1 MGASTCSAGTRITVG
16 KDVNSLDI
24 KDIRS
29 LCKDDTIKAT
39 QHFTDRLFK
48 RGIEYDNIVHA
59 IMNGE
64 IIEHYPDDYPY
75 PSGLILGYDTECNPL
90 HVVVGVSNDA
100 IYLITAYCPSADK
113 WEVDYKTRKVV
124 N

>member
-1 MGASTCSAGTRITVG
+1 MLIE
-16 KDVNSLDI
+16 
-24 KDIRS
+24 DIRS

-39 QHFTDRLFK
+39 QHFTGSLLK
-48 RGIEYDNIVHA
+48 RGIEYDNIILA

-64 IIEHYPDDYPY
+64 IIEQYPDDYPY
-75 PSGLILGYDTECNPL
+75 PSGLILGYDAESKPL
-90 HVVVGVSNDA
+90 HVVVGLGNGA

-113 WEVDYKTRKVV
+113 WEDDYKTRKAV

>member
-1 MGASTCSAGTRITVG
+1 MLNIGY
-16 KDVNSLDI
+16 
-24 KDIRS
+24 IRS

-48 RGIEYDNIVHA
+48 HGIEYDNVILA

-64 IIEHYPDDYPY
+64 IIEQYPDDYPY
-75 PSGLILGYDTECNPL
+75 PSALILGYDVETKPL
-90 HVVVGVSNDA
+90 HVVAGVSNDA
-100 IYLITAYCPSADK
+100 VYLITAYHPSADK
-113 WEVDYKTRKVV
+113 WESDYKTRKVD

>member
-1 MGASTCSAGTRITVG
+1 M
-16 KDVNSLDI
+16 LDI
-24 KDIRS
+24 EDIRS

-48 RGIEYDNIVHA
+48 HGIEYDNVIHA

-64 IIEHYPDDYPY
+64 IIEQYPEDYPY
-75 PSGLILGYDTECNPL
+75 PSGLILGYDVKAKPL
-90 HVVVGVSNDA
+90 HVVAGVSNDA
-100 IYLITAYCPSADK
+100 VYLITAYYPSVDK
-113 WEVDYKTRKVV
+113 WETDYKTRKVD